1 MSQVGNAVSS
11 GMSWLMD
18 DVLGIPVDNSPAL
31 PMQSPAADPAAAA
44 ATPAAEAPAA
54 PQMAPEPITP
64 AVPAAPQIQ
73 INTSSGM
80 EAAKAEA
87 ARAPA
92 APPPPAFGSAPGSSA
107 KKKSPGAPS
116 TFLGSSA
123 LPQRRAAAGGFGF
136 DKQSSGSKTL
146 IGT

>member
-1 MSQVGNAVSS
+1 MSQVGGALSS

-31 PMQSPAADPAAAA
+31 TQQQIDSNAAP
-44 ATPAAEAPAA
+44 PGGAPAPA
-54 PQMAPEPITP
+54 QPQMAPAEVPAPITP
-64 AVPAAPQIQ
+64 QAPQIQ

-80 EAAKAEA
+80 DAAKAEA
-87 ARAPA
+87 ATTPS
-92 APPPPAFGSAPGSSA
+92 APPPPAFGSAPGRKA
-107 KKKSPGAPS
+107 GRTKSPGSPS